1 MPQFNIPYNNW
12 EDGQV
17 AFSGQVLANFNAILS
32 ALNNGI
38 GSDNIAD
45 NTVTDA
51 KIGLR
56 TIADTGTPADAA
68 LLSAHLNG
76 LANRIKAITGESNWK
91 TDPVKSLRVIDT
103 AVNNAVAF
111 SNTALSNSSTALS
124 TANAANATAAL
135 AETKADAAVV
145 TANTASSNASTALNK
160 ATQVEIDYTAM
171 VPVLNQAV
179 SDAEAAVVAV
189 ADKVSTE
196 QMENYV
202 DQVLGDVILG
212 SVGQME
218 ILGSYTAVGGE
229 TSFVISST
237 QYNTSLDRLHLSYD
251 GLDLYEG
258 INYTRSGTTINLW
271 EMEAGQ
277 VVHYQIRKNV
287 FMDNTLSDGSL
298 LINGSVNEAKL
309 SVDVQNKL
317 NAEVVVPVASVAGK
331 TGDVV
336 LDASDIGVVSTRLNN
351 GQLEYYDGSGW
362 KTLSAVKSVQS
373 GYTGTAYGPEDSGTG
388 EDSYY
393 RDIIIS
399 SVDLNKSMVLINGV
413 AGSLSDVR
421 LSARLVNNTTLRISA
436 RSHMSPSQS
445 LQVRWQVVEYN

>member
-271 EMEAGQ
+271 EMETGQ

-317 NAEVVVPVASVAGK
+317 NKSTPFDFDNLYAFPGTTLMTLFDTPTPGDITEEIRNTLSNDLVASKVTKFDTPTAGQIQETLFVADEAVTVTK
-331 TGDVV
+331 VTTFEV
-336 LDASDIGVVSTRLNN
+336 
-351 GQLEYYDGSGW
+351 DGSI
-362 KTLSAVKSVQS
+362 TEVIV
-373 GYTGTAYGPEDSGTG
+373 
-388 EDSYY
+388 
-393 RDIIIS
+393 
-399 SVDLNKSMVLINGV
+399 
-413 AGSLSDVR
+413 
-421 LSARLVNNTTLRISA
+421 
-436 RSHMSPSQS
+436 
-445 LQVRWQVVEYN
+445 